1 VIRFGRDQHQ
11 VMLRQ
16 LYHIDQVSTVASRL
30 AAYVESFSELIDQ
43 LTMYEPNLDTMHYV
57 TRFIDGLNIL
67 RVVVAIQCPKDLD
80 TSYSLAPFQ
89 EEVGNN
95 SRHCQHMCRQQAQL
109 PAPVPILDLPP
120 PRRPLLF
127 PAPPTSSST
136 SNEETSSSS
145 ADTKQKQ
152 PQTRNSSIDSNWSAL
167 RNYRRARGLC
177 YTCGE

>member
-67 RVVVAIQCPKDLD
+67 
-80 TSYSLAPFQ
+80 
-89 EEVGNN
+89 
-95 SRHCQHMCRQQAQL
+95 
-109 PAPVPILDLPP
+109 
-120 PRRPLLF
+120 
-127 PAPPTSSST
+127 
-136 SNEETSSSS
+136 
-145 ADTKQKQ
+145 
-152 PQTRNSSIDSNWSAL
+152 
-167 RNYRRARGLC
+167 
-177 YTCGE
+177 

>member
-43 LTMYEPNLDTMHYV
+43 LTTYEQNLDTVHYV

-95 SRHCQHMCRQQAQL
+95 SRHCQHMC
-109 PAPVPILDLPP
+109 
-120 PRRPLLF
+120 
-127 PAPPTSSST
+127 
-136 SNEETSSSS
+136 
-145 ADTKQKQ
+145 
-152 PQTRNSSIDSNWSAL
+152 
-167 RNYRRARGLC
+167 
-177 YTCGE
+177 